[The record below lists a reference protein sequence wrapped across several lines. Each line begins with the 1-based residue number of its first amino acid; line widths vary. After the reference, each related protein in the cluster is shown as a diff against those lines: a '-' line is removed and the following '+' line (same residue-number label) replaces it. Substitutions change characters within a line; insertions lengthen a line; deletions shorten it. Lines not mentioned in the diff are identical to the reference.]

1 MKLKKMMLGLTAL
14 LAFSANA
21 HNVWL
26 EPTSVQGEYVMKFGH
41 LETETYPKHK
51 IQSIQILNSQGKLTA
66 LDYEFKHD
74 EFKNGEAYLMP
85 RSDIVFIQFN
95 NGVWSKLPS
104 GKYVEKTKREEPT
117 AEFSTNPIKL
127 GKAILKWNE
136 QAFKAHNVTYELI
149 PQAKAQAGK
158 PLSILV
164 LHKGKPVQGI
174 KVGLGE
180 DAPFNLT
187 NEKGIAEF
195 MPSKGYNKVWAE
207 FAEKVDNPDYDRRSI
222 EYMLTFDAQ

>member
-1 MKLKKMMLGLTAL
+1 MELKKMTLGLTAL

-26 EPTSVQGEYVMKFGH
+26 EPISSQGEYVMKFGH

-51 IQSIQILNSQGKLTA
+51 IQSIQILNPQGKLTA
-66 LDYEFKHD
+66 LDYEFK
-74 EFKNGEAYLMP
+74 NGEAYLTP
-85 RSDIVFIQFN
+85 KSDIVFIQFN

-104 GKYVEKTKREEPT
+104 GKYVEKTKREEPG
-117 AEFSTNPIKL
+117 AEFSTNPMKL

-149 PQAKAQAGK
+149 PQTKAQAGK

-164 LHKGKPVQGI
+164 LHNGKPVQGI
-174 KVGLGE
+174 KVGVGE

-195 MPSKGYNKVWAE
+195 TPSKGYNKVWAE
-207 FAEKVDNPDYDRRSI
+207 FAEKITDNPDYDRRSI
-222 EYMLTFDAQ
+222 EYMLTFDAE